1 MYKSKVSK
9 QAEQIKLVL
18 TGVPEGNFD
27 VENILS
33 SLKLEFKAF
42 SITMMRELMMSI
54 IESEY
59 ETLAGSLHERTVA
72 HRWSPASGYVVA
84 GGTKVKVQRPRLR
97 DKKTKKEIELTSYT
111 KFQDDGPWC
120 QSVMERMIA
129 GVSSRKYE
137 KTVDEFADTYGISK
151 SSISRKTIQSS
162 AERLKELMERSLAHL
177 DICALAID
185 GVHIGDTVQIVTIG
199 IDSSGKKHVLGFRQG
214 ATENATV
221 AFELIQDLT
230 ARGLDTTKP
239 VLSLIDGSKALHSA
253 LEKFYGPRVF
263 FQRCQIHKR
272 RNVCEHLPKKY
283 QAEYSRKLNAAYC
296 MKTFD
301 DAKDALLKIVGELD
315 RLNVSA
321 ANSLREGLEETL
333 TVHRLGL
340 PEVLRKSLSN
350 TNIIESAFSIGRTVM
365 RNVKRWTTNN
375 QVHRYLGTSLME
387 AEKHFRRIRGHRSMS
402 VLIAALDQEVRKIIL
417 DSQKKVA

>member
-1 MYKSKVSK
+1 MCKSKVSK
-9 QAEQIKLVL
+9 SPEQIKLVL
-18 TGVPEGNFD
+18 NGVPEGKFD

-54 IESEY
+54 IEGEV
-59 ETLAGSLHERTVA
+59 ETLAGSLHERTTA
-72 HRWSPASGYVVA
+72 HRWSSANGYVVA

-97 DKKTKKEIELTSYT
+97 DKKTKKEIELTSYK
-111 KFQDDGPWC
+111 KFQDDGPWR
-120 QSVMERMIA
+120 QSVMERMIT
-129 GVSSRKYE
+129 GVSSRNYE
-137 KTVDEFADTYGISK
+137 RTVDEFADSYGVSK
-151 SSISRKTIQSS
+151 STISRKTIQSS
-162 AERLKELMERSLAHL
+162 AERLKELMERPLGNL
-177 DICALAID
+177 DISVLAID
-185 GVHIGDTVQIVTIG
+185 GVHIGDTVQIVAIG

-214 ATENATV
+214 ATENTTV
-221 AFELIQDLT
+221 TLELIRELT

-239 VLSLIDGSKALHSA
+239 MLALIDGSKALRSA
-253 LEKFYGPRVF
+253 LNKFFGSHVL

-272 RNVCEHLPKKY
+272 RNVREHLPKKY
-283 QAEYSRKLNAAYC
+283 QAEYSQKLKAAYS
-296 MKTFD
+296 MKTYD

-365 RNVKRWTTNN
+365 RNVKRWTTND

-402 VLIAALDQEVRKIIL
+402 VLIAALDHDVSKLIL
-417 DSQKKVA
+417 DSQRKVA